1 MSQAGSPPPP
11 PGPPPGGPPP
21 GGPPPGGQPPSG
33 PPPPGGP
40 PGWGWSGGP
49 DGPPPAYSGGGG
61 QPPAA
66 TNGAALAAVIVGI
79 LSLLLAVIGF
89 LVLPLFLA
97 VPGAIVAIVLGVV
110 GRRRARDGA
119 PRAGQAL
126 TGLITGIAGL
136 VVSGIWIAVIIV
148 LGGQF
153 LDEFSTEL
161 AELEACIEETGD
173 EDLCTE
179 RFSDEVVDR
188 LEP

>member
-1 MSQAGSPPPP
+1 MDRDAEPGGTGCADGARAVGARRRSTVGACRRPASLAATLDRIVSQAGSPPPP
-11 PGPPPGGPPP
+11 PGPPPGGPPPGGPPPGGPPP

-49 DGPPPAYSGGGG
+49 DGPPPAHSGGGG

-110 GRRRARDGA
+110 GRRRAR
-119 PRAGQAL
+119 
-126 TGLITGIAGL
+126 
-136 VVSGIWIAVIIV
+136 
-148 LGGQF
+148 
-153 LDEFSTEL
+153 
-161 AELEACIEETGD
+161 
-173 EDLCTE
+173 
-179 RFSDEVVDR
+179 
-188 LEP
+188 